1 MDPATGV
8 AVLPFYNM
16 VEACPATWPHCL
28 MQSSSLAICWLC
40 RLDTVVLVLYGFES
54 MPTDFL
60 TDISIVYLSFKTG
73 KRTIHEALK
82 YTMATDLVP
91 QNAAIKVGC
100 SKTSEFQLALV
111 GRYRLWVWNAII
123 KRTLTSVQV
132 EGKTQI
138 LEQSSAK
145 TKSGLR

>member
-1 MDPATGV
+1 MQSRKGQAWSIHFLTQRVALQPFYQPMDPATGV

-40 RLDTVVLVLYGFES
+40 RLDTVVLVPYGFES

-100 SKTSEFQLALV
+100 SKTNEFQLAFLDV
-111 GRYRLWVWNAII
+111 GER
-123 KRTLTSVQV
+123 
-132 EGKTQI
+132 
-138 LEQSSAK
+138 
-145 TKSGLR
+145 